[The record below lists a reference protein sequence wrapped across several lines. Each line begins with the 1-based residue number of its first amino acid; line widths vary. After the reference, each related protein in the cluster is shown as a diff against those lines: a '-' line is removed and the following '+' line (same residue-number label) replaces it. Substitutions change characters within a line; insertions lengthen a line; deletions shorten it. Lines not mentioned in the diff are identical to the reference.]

1 MAQPTI
7 IPYFAAAPFE
17 YDRSYMAQVTRA
29 FSLYAQQ
36 MQNPGEGRNTYT
48 VYTNLQQNDYG
59 LEVGTVYRQGNVLYV
74 TLLDTTA
81 PAGVYATALTGTV
94 TVVTT

>member
-7 IPYFAAAPFE
+7 IPYFAAAPID

-36 MQNPGEGRNTYT
+36 MQNPGPILGNTLNL
-48 VYTNLQQNDYG
+48 TNL
-59 LEVGTVYRQGNVLYV
+59 
-74 TLLDTTA
+74 A
-81 PAGVYATALTGTV
+81 VYADNAAAVAGGLTLNDVYKTV
-94 TVVTT
+94 TGELRIVV

>member
-7 IPYFAAAPFE
+7 IPYFASAPFE

-59 LEVGTVYRQGNVLYV
+59 LEVGTVYRQGNVLYI
-74 TLLDTTA
+74 TLLDTAA
-81 PAGVYATALTGTV
+81 PAGVSATALTGTV
-94 TVVTT
+94 TVVIT

>member
-7 IPYFAAAPFE
+7 IPYFAAAPID
-17 YDRSYMAQVTRA
+17 YDRSYMAQITRA

-48 VYTNLQQNDYG
+48 VYTNLQQSDYG
-59 LEVGTVYRQGNVLYV
+59 LEVGTVYRQGNVLYI
-74 TLLDTTA
+74 TLLDTTS
-81 PAGVYATALTGTV
+81 PSGVSATASLGAV
-94 TVVTT
+94 TVVIT

>member
-7 IPYFAAAPFE
+7 IPYFAAAPID

-29 FSLYAQQ
+29 FSLFAQQ
-36 MQNPGEGRNTYT
+36 VQNPGEGRNTFM

-59 LEVGTVYRQGNVLYV
+59 LEVGTVYRQGNVLYI
-74 TLLDTTA
+74 TLLDTAA
-81 PAGVYATALTGTV
+81 PAGVSATALTGTV
-94 TVVTT
+94 TVVIT

>member
-1 MAQPTI
+1 MTQPTI

-59 LEVGTVYRQGNVLYV
+59 LEVGTVYRQGNVLYI
-74 TLLDTTA
+74 TLLDTAA
-81 PAGVYATALTGTV
+81 PAGVSATALTGTV
-94 TVVTT
+94 TVVIT

>member
-1 MAQPTI
+1 MTQPTI

-36 MQNPGEGRNTYT
+36 MRNPGPIRGNTLNLTTLDIYADNAAAIAGGLALND
-48 VYTNLQQNDYG
+48 VYK
-59 LEVGTVYRQGNVLYV
+59 
-74 TLLDTTA
+74 TA
-81 PAGVYATALTGTV
+81 AGELRI
-94 TVVTT
+94 VV